1 MILDS
6 ALLKL
11 EAVLSSAVSANQ
23 PDVHV
28 EFLIWNQYVKT
39 AKPAVVRNALNGTTD
54 VTILAPPNEGEVRE
68 PTSISIYNK
77 DTASVT
83 VTVKTDDGTTER
95 IVIKAVLLTL
105 ESLHWERGQG
115 WYALDANGNRKEVT
129 ASIFSSLT
137 VTGNATLGDAL
148 TDAHTVNGT
157 LSVTG
162 LATLALLTKSIS
174 YTAGDTTP
182 SVLNASFMDIANSGA
197 VTISNFDD
205 GVNGQV
211 IVLHF
216 QDANTTIN
224 RANAY
229 LSGGVNFV
237 SSANDTLTLIRVANV
252 WTEVARGVNS

>member
-1 MILDS
+1 MILD
-6 ALLKL
+6 ALTKL
-11 EAVLSSAVSANQ
+11 EAVLAGGVSTNQ
-23 PDVHV
+23 PAVHV
-28 EFLIWNQYVKT
+28 DYIDWNNQNLPTPPFLFRV
-39 AKPAVVRNALNGTTD
+39 ALNSSTD
-54 VTILAPPNEGEVRE
+54 VTILAAPPSNPFRE
-68 PTSISIYNK
+68 ILRVGIYNR
-77 DTASVT
+77 DTASAT
-83 VTVKTDDGTTER
+83 VTVKTDDETTEHILIR
-95 IVIKAVLLTL
+95 ATLLTL
-105 ESLHWERGQG
+105 ESLHWEKGQG